1 MCMKPHKMNSYA
13 HFQSYFLI
21 CILKVYVAVILFPVE

>member
-1 MCMKPHKMNSYA
+1 MYMKPHKMNLYA

-21 CILKVYVAVILFPVE
+21 YILKIYVAVILFPME